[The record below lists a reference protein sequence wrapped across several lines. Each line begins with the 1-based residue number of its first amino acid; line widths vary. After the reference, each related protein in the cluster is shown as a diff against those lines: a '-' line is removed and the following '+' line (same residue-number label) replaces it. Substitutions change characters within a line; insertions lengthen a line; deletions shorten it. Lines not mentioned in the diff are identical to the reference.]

1 MDLTVTK
8 KSSNEVIL
16 GGIEKPAVFE
26 LEFENNGASGDFT
39 FYNLVGFSIS
49 PEKIHLDNGEKKTVN
64 LEIFPYGDFKI
75 RGFYNFKYYIK
86 NSNSEI
92 EEALMMKVI
101 DLKDAFE
108 VGSNVIDPDS
118 STIDVYVFNKENFN
132 FDDLEVKLSSNFFE
146 IEKDFSLGPY
156 EKKVFSVDIDKE
168 DVKKLTAGYYTIDSE
183 ITFEEKVAKVS
194 GLIKFAEKDVLT
206 TTDKN
211 FGFIINTVTIRNENE
226 GNVPAVAEFSVEKNI
241 ISRLFTSFNVE
252 PNLVERKGFGVK
264 YTWDKELKPGEI
276 LEVVAKTNWT
286 IPFIMIALIIII
298 FVYAKKSARGDLI
311 LRKKVQFVRA
321 KGGEFALKVSIFVQ
335 ANQYV
340 ENVHLI
346 DRLPPLV
353 KVHERFGAYS
363 PSRIDEKLKRI
374 EWNFDR
380 LENGEVRSVSYV
392 VYSKVGVLGR
402 FALPCAT
409 AIFETA
415 GKIKEVVSNRTFF
428 VAEQRR
434 GDEND

>member
-1 MDLTVTK
+1 
-8 KSSNEVIL
+8 
-16 GGIEKPAVFE
+16 
-26 LEFENNGASGDFT
+26 
-39 FYNLVGFSIS
+39 
-49 PEKIHLDNGEKKTVN
+49 
-64 LEIFPYGDFKI
+64 
-75 RGFYNFKYYIK
+75 
-86 NSNSEI
+86 
-92 EEALMMKVI
+92 
-101 DLKDAFE
+101 
-108 VGSNVIDPDS
+108 
-118 STIDVYVFNKENFN
+118 
-132 FDDLEVKLSSNFFE
+132 
-146 IEKDFSLGPY
+146 
-156 EKKVFSVDIDKE
+156 
-168 DVKKLTAGYYTIDSE
+168 
-183 ITFEEKVAKVS
+183 
-194 GLIKFAEKDVLT
+194 LT